1 MIPALTVAILSG
13 ELSESRLSRIE
24 LTPTGSVAHG
34 VARLPA
40 HLNPATTHCPPPSP
54 GRAAPLARRRPRSP
68 SRAAP
73 DNRGGRSPA
82 RRLTWLLVSCCA
94 GLCISWAGFWCQSL
108 ITATAYSVVGV
119 MNKMLTV
126 FVNVLIWDKHA
137 SALGIGSLAICI
149 AGGSLYQQAP
159 LREPAVAPEAV
170 ALKADE
176 SSPYD
181 SNGDSSGDLEARG
194 EGRETHPSPSRG
206 PKFGFFARAGL
217 AAMNFSR
224 NACT

>member
-1 MIPALTVAILSG
+1 
-13 ELSESRLSRIE
+13 
-24 LTPTGSVAHG
+24 
-34 VARLPA
+34 
-40 HLNPATTHCPPPSP
+40 
-54 GRAAPLARRRPRSP
+54 
-68 SRAAP
+68 
-73 DNRGGRSPA
+73 
-82 RRLTWLLVSCCA
+82 
-94 GLCISWAGFWCQSL
+94 
-108 ITATAYSVVGV
+108 

-159 LREPAVAPEAV
+159 LALREPAVAPEAV

-194 EGRETHPSPSRG
+194 GG
-206 PKFGFFARAGL
+206 PRNAPVGL
-217 AAMNFSR
+217 AR
-224 NACT
+224 T

>member
-1 MIPALTVAILSG
+1 M
-13 ELSESRLSRIE
+13 
-24 LTPTGSVAHG
+24 
-34 VARLPA
+34 
-40 HLNPATTHCPPPSP
+40 
-54 GRAAPLARRRPRSP
+54 
-68 SRAAP
+68 
-73 DNRGGRSPA
+73 
-82 RRLTWLLVSCCA
+82 SCCV

-206 PKFGFFARAGL
+206 PKSGFFARARS
-217 AAMNFSR
+217 A
-224 NACT
+224 